1 MQFVWTLWRYFR
13 EKGYI
18 GKNADFDPIFS
29 VFVRFSPLKFIF
41 QTCSISY
48 QVFPSLRRTQM
59 TFIINAGQ
67 NLSET
72 LKVLKKR
79 RENEIQPLPTA
90 TNGAL

>member
-29 VFVRFSPLKFIF
+29 VFVRFPPLKFIF

-48 QVFPSLRRTQM
+48 PSLRRTQM
-59 TFIINAGQ
+59 TFIINVGQ